1 MATIEDVARAAGVGL
16 GTASRALNGSPGVAG
31 QTRERVLAAARE
43 LGYQRS
49 PIARAFSRQRTNTL
63 EILVPYLTRHF
74 YMEVLRGVEEAL
86 ADTDYS
92 IVIRS
97 MEHLADRDRAFAACC
112 VRGRADGVL
121 FVSVLPSDEVVER
134 LELGAF
140 PAVVVDGVRPGVS
153 SVAVDHAGGML
164 AATRHCIELGHR
176 RMALVD
182 HQEDPFVRAV
192 PTERQL
198 GFRRGLAEAGI
209 EVPAAY
215 EQITDYSAEA
225 GALALDQLMALPEP
239 PTAILIGSDVQ
250 ALGVVHQALLWWP
263 NNPGSMP
270 PGPPPGARVVFRG
283 RRGGGP
289 GGIEPC

>member
-1 MATIEDVARAAGVGL
+1 MIGSARIGDCDPPFRESFILSKLWKRFQPLPSNVDAPNESNKPFCSNETVRTMSTIEDVARAAGVGL

-153 SVAVDHAGGML
+153 SVAVD
-164 AATRHCIELGHR
+164 
-176 RMALVD
+176 
-182 HQEDPFVRAV
+182 
-192 PTERQL
+192 
-198 GFRRGLAEAGI
+198 
-209 EVPAAY
+209 
-215 EQITDYSAEA
+215 
-225 GALALDQLMALPEP
+225 
-239 PTAILIGSDVQ
+239 
-250 ALGVVHQALLWWP
+250 
-263 NNPGSMP
+263 
-270 PGPPPGARVVFRG
+270 
-283 RRGGGP
+283 
-289 GGIEPC
+289 